1 MKRMHLGERARERQL
16 CAVIG
21 YEPQS
26 RSEGKG
32 LRLHLAC
39 GALPEC
45 GLRYAGKVELPERS
59 VRFGR
64 EISRVLKG
72 LRTPAY
78 PPGVHSPLPSDIR
91 WVIPTMLVEVT
102 HHGWT
107 VAGMLRE
114 TELVGVVSRAE

>member
-1 MKRMHLGERARERQL
+1 M
-16 CAVIG
+16 
-21 YEPQS
+21 
-26 RSEGKG
+26 
-32 LRLHLAC
+32 
-39 GALPEC
+39 
-45 GLRYAGKVELPERS
+45 
-59 VRFGR
+59 RFGR

>member
-1 MKRMHLGERARERQL
+1 MHLGERARERQL

-21 YEPQS
+21 YEPQC
-26 RSEGKG
+26 RADGRG

-39 GALPEC
+39 SSMPEC
-45 GLRYAGKVELPERS
+45 GLRYAGRVELPERS

-78 PPGVHSPLPSDIR
+78 PPGVHSPLPSDMR
-91 WVIPTMLVEVT
+91 WVVPNLLVEVS
-102 HHGWT
+102 HEGWS
-107 VAGMLRE
+107 VAGMLRDA
-114 TELVGVVSRAE
+114 ELVSVVSQAG